1 MPGTR
6 HSRLIVRDEREWN
19 RYRRPIRRSGSPHRT
34 RYTEPHTSL
43 LAVTLVYIALFLRS
57 RCVSQF
63 VVQFVKRARIKKEKS
78 KKRKYIFNWY
88 SLGSGGLVGWPCAIE
103 SIIYLVVEPF
113 RIIIGNI
120 MVPALWP
127 DLNIVVYN
135 DAVYADC
142 RWRNNSSSSSSDRDF
157 GTNDTRILT
166 IHSKYI
172 IYKYIFCTSSTSTI
186 TSTFS
191 LRLLFFIL
199 SGVAAILSGH
209 HNAGALRMLNIK
221 NCCRAVLKLVGRQC
235 VP

>member
-1 MPGTR
+1 MQHFEIFEETRDTATTENKEHLNSNYDDFCRIKFMPGTR

-57 RCVSQF
+57 RCVGQF

-127 DLNIVVYN
+127 DLNI
-135 DAVYADC
+135 C
-142 RWRNNSSSSSSDRDF
+142 SSIQWR
-157 GTNDTRILT
+157 RI
-166 IHSKYI
+166 
-172 IYKYIFCTSSTSTI
+172 CW
-186 TSTFS
+186 
-191 LRLLFFIL
+191 L
-199 SGVAAILSGH
+199 SMA
-209 HNAGALRMLNIK
+209 
-221 NCCRAVLKLVGRQC
+221 QQQQQ
-235 VP
+235 